1 MVPLRSLYH
10 VFIVDDHYCETHI
23 LNPSINVFRLNW
35 DTEQKIATI
44 GDADYYSV
52 SFQDK
57 SNSMTVIRAYRKQN
71 SIIELPVSAE
81 IKNNVLYVPLCTE
94 TVEAILRWDISKY
107 MYWDDTTKTM
117 LMEH

>member
-1 MVPLRSLYH
+1 MFH
-10 VFIVDDHYCETHI
+10 
-23 LNPSINVFRLNW
+23 NNGRLNW